1 MPRSLAEKLRII
13 PLVYQPEPALWFAVV
28 RQLPYA
34 VWLDSGRPASH
45 YGRFDIICAAP
56 QQLLITQDEHTRIL
70 DHSGNSRD
78 SREDPFY
85 LVRDLL
91 GANQNPTHS
100 DLPFVGG
107 ALGYFGYDLG
117 RRLEV
122 LPVLAAQDIA
132 LPDMHIGIYVW
143 AIIQDHELE
152 TASLVINEALSEAL
166 NNACE
171 DAYNFLEIEQ
181 LCLNPPQKPMFHDL
195 MQSIK
200 SDKNAFEI
208 NKFCSNIKVSD
219 YRGALGKIQDY
230 IRAGDCYQ
238 VNFAQRFSAD
248 YSGDPFV
255 AYLALREVLPSP
267 FSGFMQLETG
277 AVLSLSPERFIQVR
291 GVQVETKPIKGTIK
305 RGATAEE
312 DIANAQWLQNS
323 LKNRAENVMIVD
335 LLRNDLSKH
344 CTEVRVPK
352 LCELQTFAN
361 VHHLVSTVTGQL
373 TKGAMAIDVL
383 RDAFPGGSITGAP
396 KIRAMEI
403 IEELEPSRRSLY
415 CGSLGYISADGQ
427 MDTSIAIRTMVCD
440 GNKIHCWGGGGIV
453 ADSETDQ
460 EYRESI
466 AKVQV
471 LMETLE
477 QRFKQ

>member
-1 MPRSLAEKLRII
+1 MPRFLAEKLRII
-13 PLVYQPEPALWFAVV
+13 PLVYQPEPAFWFAAV
-28 RQLPYA
+28 RHLPYA
-34 VWLDSGRPASH
+34 VWLDSGRPVSH

-56 QQLLITQDEHTRIL
+56 QQMLLTQGGQTRIS
-70 DHSGNSRD
+70 DHTGNSRD
-78 SREDPFY
+78 SQDDPFY

-91 GANQNPTHS
+91 GDHENQTHPT
-100 DLPFVGG
+100 LPFIGG
-107 ALGYFGYDLG
+107 AVGYFGYDLG
-117 RRLEV
+117 RRIEV
-122 LPVLAAQDIA
+122 LPSLAADDIA
-132 LPDMHIGIYVW
+132 LPDMHIGLYPW
-143 AIIQDHELE
+143 AIIQDHQYQ
-152 TASLVINEALSEAL
+152 TAVLVINEALSGSL
-166 NNACE
+166 QS
-171 DAYNFLEIEQ
+171 AYNFLEIEQ
-181 LCLNPPQKPMFHDL
+181 LCLNASQKPMFHDL
-195 MQSIK
+195 KQFIK
-200 SDKNAFEI
+200 NDNISFEI
-208 NKFCSNIKVSD
+208 NGFESNLKVEK
-219 YRGALGKIQDY
+219 YREALTRIQEY

-291 GVQVETKPIKGTIK
+291 GTQVETKPIKGTIK
-305 RGATAEE
+305 RGTTDAE

-323 LKNRAENVMIVD
+323 QKNRAENVMIVD

-344 CTEVRVPK
+344 CTDVRVPA

-373 TKGAMAIDVL
+373 NEGATAIDVL

-427 MDTSIAIRTMVCD
+427 MDTSIAIRTLVCD

-471 LMETLE
+471 LMQTLE
-477 QRFKQ
+477 QQFKH